1 MRQEMAAFAFAAVVL
16 LVMVWRIRGGYA
28 CGMLQEMV
36 NLVSGAIALVC
47 VALIFLA
54 VGSAMTGSMHV
65 LTACVIALVLLG
77 IVFKLCRLI
86 FEPLL
91 AVGNISIVSGI
102 NKLLGAALGAAEA
115 FLLAYFSYKA
125 LVYFGIYVF

>member
-1 MRQEMAAFAFAAVVL
+1 MVAFAFAAVVL

-36 NLVSGAIALVC
+36 NLVSGTIALVC
-47 VALIFLA
+47 VALVFLA
-54 VGSAMTGSMHV
+54 VGSAMTKSMHV
-65 LTACVIALVLLG
+65 LAACVIALVLLG

-86 FEPLL
+86 FTPLL
-91 AVGNISIVSGI
+91 AMGNISIVSGI

-115 FLLAYFSYKA
+115 FLLAYFSYKVLA
-125 LVYFGIYVF
+125 YFGIYVL